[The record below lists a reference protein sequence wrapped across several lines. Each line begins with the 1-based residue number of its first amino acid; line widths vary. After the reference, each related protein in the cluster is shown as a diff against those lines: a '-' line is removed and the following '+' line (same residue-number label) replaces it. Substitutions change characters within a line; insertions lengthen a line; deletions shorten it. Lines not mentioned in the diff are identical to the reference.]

1 MVSERRGRGTEGAHL
16 GVPRRIVVRHARVA
30 RASAAH
36 PTRRL
41 SQKIRKRL
49 ASPGTPKP
57 LKDVD
62 RRQRLRGLLH
72 ILADKWLRYLVH
84 VRPRLVRGEV
94 VVLDRYFYDL
104 RTFPHPL
111 VQRPWLEAVIMRL
124 IPKPALAFCLTADPE
139 LIAAR
144 KRELTVAETARQ
156 LECFRGLRRWIRNFH
171 EVPADGDLKAVVDGM
186 TKQILRLYARDR
198 SPQDI

>member
-1 MVSERRGRGTEGAHL
+1 MHMTQGSTVTYRTAPESRWF
-16 GVPRRIVVRHARVA
+16 P
-30 RASAAH
+30 SAAAAARRARTSACPVGSWSATLALPARPPLL

-41 SQKIRKRL
+41 SQNIRKRL

-72 ILADKWLRYLVH
+72 ILADKWLHYLVH

-104 RTFPHPL
+104 LTFPHPL
-111 VQRPWLEAVIMRL
+111 VRRPWLETALMRL
-124 IPKPALAFCLTADPE
+124 IPEPALAFSLTADPHV
-139 LIAAR
+139 IAAR
-144 KRELTVAETARQ
+144 KRELTVAETA
-156 LECFRGLRRWIRNFH
+156 C
-171 EVPADGDLKAVVDGM
+171 VVSAKHG
-186 TKQILRLYARDR
+186 
-198 SPQDI
+198 

>member
-1 MVSERRGRGTEGAHL
+1 VVSERRGRGTEGAHL

-84 VRPRLVRGEV
+84 VRPRLVHGEV

-104 RTFPHPL
+104 LTFPHPL
-111 VQRPWLEAVIMRL
+111 VRRPWLETALMRL
-124 IPKPALAFCLTADPE
+124 IPEPALAFSLTADPHV
-139 LIAAR
+139 IAAR
-144 KRELTVAETARQ
+144 KRELTVAETA
-156 LECFRGLRRWIRNFH
+156 C
-171 EVPADGDLKAVVDGM
+171 VVSAKHG
-186 TKQILRLYARDR
+186 
-198 SPQDI
+198 

>member
-1 MVSERRGRGTEGAHL
+1 MAAPMHMTQGSTVTYRTAPESRWF
-16 GVPRRIVVRHARVA
+16 P
-30 RASAAH
+30 SAAAAARRARTSACPVGSWSATVALPARPPLL

-104 RTFPHPL
+104 LTFPHPL
-111 VQRPWLEAVIMRL
+111 VRRPWLETALMRL
-124 IPKPALAFCLTADPE
+124 IPEPALAFSLTADPHV
-139 LIAAR
+139 IAAC
-144 KRELTVAETARQ
+144 KRQLTVSESA
-156 LECFRGLRRWIRNFH
+156 CVG
-171 EVPADGDLKAVVDGM
+171 
-186 TKQILRLYARDR
+186 
-198 SPQDI
+198 